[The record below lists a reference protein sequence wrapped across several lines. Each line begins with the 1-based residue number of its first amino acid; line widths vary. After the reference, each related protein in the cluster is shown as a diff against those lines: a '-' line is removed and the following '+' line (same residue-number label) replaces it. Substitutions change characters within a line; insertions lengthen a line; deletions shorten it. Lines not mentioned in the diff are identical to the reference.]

1 MGRIGDGDVHQAYV
15 EFRAKDTDKVSFR
28 FPLSSLLFLSAA
40 PLPQHRGIPTLA
52 SHRRRRRRRR
62 HRCFHHAT
70 VLSGADWKLT
80 WEQCMSAQCLYCQSV
95 RAKNTSRQRAH
106 LLECTHYLEA
116 MKAHNP
122 ESPILHEAINGTPLA
137 ATPTPASKVPKKR
150 DLDTMVNGFQGDSTS
165 INRTWPIPKP
175 TLERDF
181 QMSVQLN
188 PKISVG
194 HGIWGQRNWISYI
207 SGHWNGRWGKGT
219 VVVSYYSFF

>member
-1 MGRIGDGDVHQAYV
+1 
-15 EFRAKDTDKVSFR
+15 
-28 FPLSSLLFLSAA
+28 
-40 PLPQHRGIPTLA
+40 
-52 SHRRRRRRRR
+52 
-62 HRCFHHAT
+62 
-70 VLSGADWKLT
+70 
-80 WEQCMSAQCLYCQSV
+80 MSAQCLYCQSV

-106 LLECTHYLEA
+106 LLECSHYLDA

-219 VVVSYYSFF
+219 VVVSDSFFQRKNRPSMRLSQLTQYFDMIAWRSRLSARRSRSIHPHRCQLLASDSRPSCRLHLGENRWLARGTERYFGEARGCRSGGRG